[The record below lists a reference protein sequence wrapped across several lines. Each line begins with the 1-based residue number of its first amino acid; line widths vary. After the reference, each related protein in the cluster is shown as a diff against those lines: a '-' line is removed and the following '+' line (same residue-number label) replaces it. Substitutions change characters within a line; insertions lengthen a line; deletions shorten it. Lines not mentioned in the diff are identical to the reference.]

1 VTHHII
7 VLVGVHL
14 LYMTDGQDQWL
25 ASIRL
30 DRYMLYLSLGT
41 SPLLLCSGSLID
53 LLGIVPISV
62 VCTVKR
68 VIKRISEGV
77 VRVDYLVIK

>member
-1 VTHHII
+1 
-7 VLVGVHL
+7 
-14 LYMTDGQDQWL
+14 
-25 ASIRL
+25 
-30 DRYMLYLSLGT
+30 LYLSLGT

-68 VIKRISEGV
+68 VIKRISEGAV
-77 VRVDYLVIK
+77 QVDYLVIK